1 MQTITAGNLVVPRSI
16 AFEQLD
22 PVTSV
27 EDEITVTEFNLEQNY
42 PNPFNPSTKIRFIIP
57 SDVKRE
63 TSKMSLVVYDVLG
76 NKVVTLFN
84 EEKAAGNYEVDFN
97 AEELTSGIYFY
108 KLTAGSFSITKKMI
122 LLK

>member
-1 MQTITAGNLVVPRSI
+1 
-16 AFEQLD
+16 
-22 PVTSV
+22 
-27 EDEITVTEFNLEQNY
+27 LEQNY